1 MMRLANRFLKSSWKS
16 RFLSRFLLSTYRI
29 YGILNIYNQYK
40 NRNEWFDF
48 LWQVIF
54 VEVEINFLLFET
66 NRKWNNFEQILW
78 EIYIDVYPT
87 YGSSVTEPW
96 FNSGI

>member
-16 RFLSRFLLSTYRI
+16 RLLSRFLLSTYRI

-66 NRKWNNFEQILW
+66 NRKWNNFEQILR
-78 EIYIDVYPT
+78 EISYLYIVI
-87 YGSSVTEPW
+87 SMFIRHTEVL
-96 FNSGI
+96 